1 MRSASCMSTTACAP
15 GSPDVARID
24 THTRVVGWLKV
35 ALPLMA
41 LAILSTLFLVADRI
55 DPEDALPYA
64 EVDVEDLASEPRMTA
79 PSYSGMTS
87 DGGALT
93 LTASEARP
101 ASEGTA
107 AEAQGLRLELATPDG
122 GHTDLLAATAV
133 MDTTARQVVLS
144 GGVTVTTDTG
154 YRLETA
160 EVAAKLDRS
169 SLESR
174 GEVRATGPAGQIT
187 AGGMTLSQ
195 DNQTP
200 GDYLLIFNKGVR
212 LVYLPSGETP

>member
-87 DGGALT
+87 DGGTLT

-122 GHTDLLAATAV
+122 GRTDLLAATAV